1 MYGRNTLNDKLFHL
15 YYKAY
20 GENSVYDSE
29 LMYNKLMIL
38 PKISF
43 MTLRYRNC
51 RYNSITENFI
61 LSILIY

>member
-29 LMYNKLMIL
+29 LMYDKLMIL
-38 PKISF
+38 PYNKFQDIVIVGITVQLKISSYH
-43 MTLRYRNC
+43 LY
-51 RYNSITENFI
+51 
-61 LSILIY
+61 

>member
-29 LMYNKLMIL
+29 LMYDKLMIL
-38 PKISF
+38 PYNKFHDIVIVGITVQLKISSYH
-43 MTLRYRNC
+43 LY
-51 RYNSITENFI
+51 
-61 LSILIY
+61 